1 MSLQELCLKNIAE
14 SVAQMPPVM
23 QDMVIQ
29 DSTEHIKKEAKIEA
43 RKEVTLEVREVALSL
58 AKKEICDILPYIVP
72 EIMQDIINSITR
84 RNIRQNYYEKY
95 PHIDMKIVTTA
106 IQTAEYAVNA
116 MEERYVHSAFNEI
129 QSSDSDDESIDHQ
142 EYY

>member
-29 DSTEHIKKEAKIEA
+29 DSTEHIKKEAK
-43 RKEVTLEVREVALSL
+43 KEVTLEVREVALSL

-95 PHIDMKIVTTA
+95 PYIDMKIMTTA

-116 MEERYVHSAFNEI
+116 MEERYVHSAFNESLT
-129 QSSDSDDESIDHQ
+129 QSSDSDEEGIDYQ